1 LFIGHYGVGFAGKRA
16 APRVSLGWWF
26 LAVQLVDLLWPIFL
40 LLGWEEVRIHPGDTV
55 LTPLEFRHYP
65 ITHSLAGGVGWGLLL
80 ALVYRAF
87 KGRSR
92 DAFLLGCGVVSHWLL
107 DAIVHRPDLP
117 LFPGSAT
124 RIGLGLWNHV
134 AATLV
139 LELGLFFAGL
149 VLYLRMTRARGVA
162 GHPLVIFTHFDEH
175 GLLAVRQHL
184 FIAVDVRFSDTGFG
198 FVDQFHKSGIMRHI
212 VS

>member
-1 LFIGHYGVGFAGKRA
+1 VGFAGKRA

-55 LTPLEFRHYP
+55 LTPLEFRRYP

-80 ALVYRAF
+80 ALVYRVF
-87 KGRSR
+87 KGTSR
-92 DAFLLGCGVVSHWLL
+92 DALWLGCGVVSHWLL

-117 LFPGSAT
+117 LFPGGAT

-149 VLYLRMTRARGVA
+149 VLYLRGTRARGVA
-162 GHPLVIFTHFDEH
+162 GQVSLWSFVAVILLIYGQGLFGSPPPDERS
-175 GLLAVRQHL
+175 LAWFALIGWLIPPWGFWIDRT
-184 FIAVDVRFSDTGFG
+184 RRSDPA
-198 FVDQFHKSGIMRHI
+198 
-212 VS
+212 